1 MEGELVELYDSGI
14 RRERC
19 VLGIGVIRGAR
30 GLFADCRMLGMLNGA
45 GKTGGLVKNIVTVVT
60 GG

>member
-1 MEGELVELYDSGI
+1 MEGELAESHDSGT

-19 VLGIGVIRGAR
+19 VLGIGVTRGAR
-30 GLFADCRMLGMLNGA
+30 GLFADCRMLGMPNGA
-45 GKTGGLVKNIVTVVT
+45 GKTGGLAKNIATVVT